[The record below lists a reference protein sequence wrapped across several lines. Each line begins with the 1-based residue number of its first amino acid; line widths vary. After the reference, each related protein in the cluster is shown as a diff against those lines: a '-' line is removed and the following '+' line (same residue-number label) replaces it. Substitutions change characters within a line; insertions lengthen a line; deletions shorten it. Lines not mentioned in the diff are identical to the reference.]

1 VASNSDYS
9 GFLGEKISGLIAK
22 EQQQIGRSR
31 TMNALDL
38 ESISRRKP
46 ASRIKASQSGLVAGK
61 SRGGSN
67 EV

>member
-38 ESISRRKP
+38 ESTRREP
-46 ASRIKASQSGLVAGK
+46 LSTIKASQSVLVAGK
-61 SRGGSN
+61 SRGNSN

>member
-1 VASNSDYS
+1 
-9 GFLGEKISGLIAK
+9 
-22 EQQQIGRSR
+22 
-31 TMNALDL
+31 MNALDL

-61 SRGGSN
+61 SRGDSN